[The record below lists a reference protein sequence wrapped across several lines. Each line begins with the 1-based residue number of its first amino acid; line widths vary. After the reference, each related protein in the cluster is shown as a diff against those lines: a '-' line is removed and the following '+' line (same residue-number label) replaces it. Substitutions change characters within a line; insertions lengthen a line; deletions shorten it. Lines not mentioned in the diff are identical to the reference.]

1 MTEDT
6 ETYRLQYEKMLKRNE
21 KIVFSICFFY
31 ANHAVPFDDLRQEV
45 LASLW
50 KSYKNFR
57 GECMES
63 TWVYR
68 VCLNTCL
75 FSIKKYTPKIK
86 FSPLE
91 NLPKLAEESGMAT
104 TEQLEW
110 LYSAIAKLHP
120 LDKAMILMWLDE
132 LSYNDIADNIGIP
145 RNTVATRLHRIRKKL
160 SEFK

>member
-1 MTEDT
+1 
-6 ETYRLQYEKMLKRNE
+6 ML
-21 KIVFSICFFY
+21 
-31 ANHAVPFDDLRQEV
+31 
-45 LASLW
+45 
-50 KSYKNFR
+50 FR
-57 GECMES
+57 S
-63 TWVYR
+63 
-68 VCLNTCL
+68 CLNTCL

-120 LDKAMILMWLDE
+120 LDKAIILMWLDE

-160 SEFK
+160 PEFK

>member
-1 MTEDT
+1 MHGIDMG
-6 ETYRLQYEKMLKRNE
+6 LPGMPQHM
-21 KIVFSICFFY
+21 SIL
-31 ANHAVPFDDLRQEV
+31 NQEV
-45 LASLW
+45 HA
-50 KSYKNFR
+50 
-57 GECMES
+57 
-63 TWVYR
+63 
-68 VCLNTCL
+68 
-75 FSIKKYTPKIK
+75 KIK

-120 LDKAMILMWLDE
+120 LDKAIILMWLDE